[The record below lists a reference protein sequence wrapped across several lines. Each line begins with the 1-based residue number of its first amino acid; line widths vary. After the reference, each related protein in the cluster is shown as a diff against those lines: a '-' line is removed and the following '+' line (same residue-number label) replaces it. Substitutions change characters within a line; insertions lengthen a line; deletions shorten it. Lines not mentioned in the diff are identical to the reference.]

1 MAVTAPEWLTKRG
14 GSLQPHS
21 DGRTWYFMLR
31 GQPQY
36 KLVPVP
42 VGGKFGCA
50 ISQTINGQRVESS
63 STATSLEDALRA
75 GLEDLRKA
83 LGW

>member
-1 MAVTAPEWLTKRG
+1 MALTAPEWLTKHG
-14 GSLQPHS
+14 GSLQLTS
-21 DGRTWYFMLR
+21 DGHSWYLMLR

-50 ISQTINGQRVESS
+50 ISQTINGQRVDSS
-63 STATSLEDALRA
+63 STAASAEDAVRA